1 MIIWIIALLAF
12 LLVLLLIDWQGVFKR
27 FPALQKML
35 DSRSKPRAI
44 PSEVATDK
52 GGDKGKRKLPAFMRP
67 KLPERAKKPAGKRV
81 DRTWGLTMGSSK
93 PSFDPDVQ
101 VIHENSMDDMLP
113 PLGKGRRSDAPPV
126 KVPEPQPQYAPEV
139 QELLN
144 EADIFFRKGEL
155 KAAEQKY
162 LQAAAKDPRCSKAYS
177 RLGVI
182 YLENGEDWQDAEE
195 AFRQALK
202 TDADNG
208 YILNNLGLVLY
219 HQDRYADAI
228 RQFELAVRQ
237 DELNA
242 NRHANLGKAYMAMRQ
257 YAKAES
263 SFKKALKLSPNE
275 MEYKDL
281 LGEAMEKKL
290 AHKAM
295 IRR

>member
-1 MIIWIIALLAF
+1 MIIPIIIILSI
-12 LLVLLLIDWQGVFKR
+12 LLVVLLVDWQAVSKR
-27 FPALQKML
+27 FPGIGRALEARKQA
-35 DSRSKPRAI
+35 RPAPVRR
-44 PSEVATDK
+44 EVVRQVVKHTEQD
-52 GGDKGKRKLPAFMRP
+52 LFSSQPQVQ
-67 KLPERAKKPAGKRV
+67 EKKPV
-81 DRTWGLTMGSSK
+81 EPVIEEPK
-93 PSFDPDVQ
+93 PVSAV
-101 VIHENSMDDMLP
+101 
-113 PLGKGRRSDAPPV
+113 
-126 KVPEPQPQYAPEV
+126 PEV
-139 QELLN
+139 QELIQ
-144 EADIFFRKGEL
+144 EADVFFRKGEY

-182 YLENGEDWQDAEE
+182 YLETGEDWQDAEA

-219 HQDRYADAI
+219 HQDKYADAI

-237 DELNA
+237 DEMNG

-263 SFKKALKLSPNE
+263 AFKKALKLAPSE
-275 MEYKDL
+275 LEYKDL
-281 LGEAMEKKL
+281 LAEAMEKKI
-290 AHKAM
+290 AHKAL

>member
-1 MIIWIIALLAF
+1 MITWIIVLLAV
-12 LLVLLLIDWQGVFKR
+12 LLVLLLIDWQGVLKR

-35 DSRSKPRAI
+35 SNRAVPKQIPTGGASEALKAAGKKI
-44 PSEVATDK
+44 PS
-52 GGDKGKRKLPAFMRP
+52 FMRP
-67 KLPERAKKPAGKRV
+67 KLPDRTKKPVAKRV

-101 VIHENSMDDMLP
+101 VIHDDVMDDMLP
-113 PLGKGRRSDAPPV
+113 PMRGNGAAPAPT
-126 KVPEPQPQYAPEV
+126 PEPQPQYAPEV

-228 RQFELAVRQ
+228 RQFEMAVRQ

-263 SFKKALKLSPNE
+263 SFKKALKLLPNE